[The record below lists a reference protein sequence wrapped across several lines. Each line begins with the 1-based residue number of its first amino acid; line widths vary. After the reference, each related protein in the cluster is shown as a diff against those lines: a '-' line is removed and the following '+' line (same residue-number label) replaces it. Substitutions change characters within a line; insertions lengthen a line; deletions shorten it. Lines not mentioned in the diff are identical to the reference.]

1 MSLQYELQ
9 GFNEFAAAIRR
20 NPQYVIS
27 RANVFLVRGLA
38 EYRRIIFRSPWTLGS
53 SGGGAP
59 VRTGNLRDTHQQQ
72 IGNLEARIFPTAP
85 YAKYV
90 HGITGFPRTRSYQLR
105 PWLDYAFD
113 EARPTIE
120 QHEADL
126 VDDIMRNLAN

>member
-1 MSLQYELQ
+1 MTSEYAIQ
-9 GFNEFAAAIRR
+9 GLPEFEAAIKR

-38 EYRRIIFRSPWTLGS
+38 EYRRIIFRTPWTKGA

-59 VRTGNLRDTHQQQ
+59 VRTGYLRDTHQQE
-72 IGNLEARIFPTAP
+72 ISNLEARIYPTAP

-90 HGITGFPRTRSYQLR
+90 HGIPGYPRTRSYQLR

-113 EARPTIE
+113 TARPAIE
-120 QHEADL
+120 QHEKDL
-126 VDDIMRNLAN
+126 IDDILKNLAT